1 MTTVTIYKSSY
12 NYNGLRCKG
21 HASYGKYGKDIVC
34 ASVSILVINTLNAM
48 EELAD
53 EVFETKS
60 DQETGY
66 IECQFPNG
74 LNDKSKLLMD
84 AMLMG
89 LKDIHKK
96 YGKYFELIIRE
107 V

>member
-1 MTTVTIYKSSY
+1 MTTVTIYKSSDS
-12 NYNGLRCKG
+12 YNGLRCKG
-21 HASYGKYGKDIVC
+21 HAFYDEVGKDIVC
-34 ASVSILVINTLNAM
+34 ASVSVLVINTINAM
-48 EELAD
+48 EELAN

-66 IECQFPNG
+66 IECKFPNG